1 MIRRVL
7 EEILIFLLPF
17 LLFALYLAISGR
29 KPHERVHWDG
39 QFFRLTVAGLFLVIL
54 SLVAIGLF
62 AERHRGGYVPPHL
75 ENGQVVP
82 GRFQ

>member
-1 MIRRVL
+1 MIRRVAQEL
-7 EEILIFLLPF
+7 LTFLLPF

-29 KPHERVHWDG
+29 RPHDRAHWDG
-39 QFFRLTVAGLFLVIL
+39 QVFRLTAAGLGLVIL
-54 SLVAIGLF
+54 SLVATGLF
-62 AERHRGGYVPPHL
+62 TERHRGGYVPPHL

>member
-7 EEILIFLLPF
+7 EELLIFLSPF
-17 LLFALYLAISGR
+17 LLYALYLAIRVRRPDHG
-29 KPHERVHWDG
+29 VHWDG
-39 QFFRLTVAGLFLVIL
+39 QAFRLTLAGVVLVIL
-54 SLVAIGLF
+54 SLVATGLF
-62 AERHRGGYVPPHL
+62 SERHRGGYVPPHL

>member
-7 EEILIFLLPF
+7 EELLIFLSPF
-17 LLFALYLAISGR
+17 LLYALYLAVRGR
-29 KPHERVHWDG
+29 RPDHGVHWDG
-39 QFFRLTVAGLFLVIL
+39 QAFRLTLAGIVLVVL
-54 SLVAIGLF
+54 SLVATGLF
-62 AERHRGGYVPPHL
+62 SERHRGGYVPPHL